1 MSETTTRL
9 FGALIVALGV
19 ALLVTLATR
28 LVPSAAA
35 SLPTP
40 DASIDAA
47 SR

>member
-28 LVPSAAA
+28 TAPSAAA
-35 SLPTP
+35 SLP
-40 DASIDAA
+40 SVDAA
-47 SR
+47 IGD